1 MQKQENPLK
10 TMMEERIVIKYQKT
24 AYEEL
29 PTTEQH
35 LIECARQVTNK
46 SYSPYSHFSVGA
58 AILLANDIIITG
70 SNQENAAY
78 PSGICAE
85 RTALFYAN
93 SQYPDQPVKMMAI
106 AAKSKEGYTQ
116 IPITPCGACRQ
127 VIMETEKRFGHPI
140 KILLY
145 GEKETIIIEGVK
157 DLLPFSFDNDYL

>member
-1 MQKQENPLK
+1 
-10 TMMEERIVIKYQKT
+10 MMERRIVIKYLRVT
-24 AYEEL
+24 YEEL
-29 PTTEQH
+29 SAIEQH
-35 LIECARQVTNK
+35 LIECARRATDK

-58 AILLANDIIITG
+58 AVLLANDEIITG

-93 SQYPDQPVKMMAI
+93 SQYPDQPVKMLAI
-106 AAKSKEGYTQ
+106 AAKSQEGFTQ
-116 IPITPCGACRQ
+116 TPITPCGACRQ

>member
-1 MQKQENPLK
+1 MNRYRVDIKTDIEPQDTKEDIIYSEMLK
-10 TMMEERIVIKYQKT
+10 EAKEAASK
-24 AYEEL
+24 AY
-29 PTTEQH
+29 
-35 LIECARQVTNK
+35 A
-46 SYSPYSHFSVGA
+46 PYSRFRVGA
-58 AILLANDIIITG
+58 VALLSNGEMISG

-93 SQYPDQPVKMMAI
+93 SQYPDQPVIMLAI
-106 AAKSKEGYTQ
+106 AAKSQEGFTQ
-116 IPITPCGACRQ
+116 TPITPCGACRQ

-157 DLLPFSFDNDYL
+157 ALLPFSFDNNYL